1 MHNSASMILTAG
13 LLALVLAVGSAMAQS
28 NVTLKADVPFEFV
41 ASKNTLPAGE
51 YRVQFLAS
59 SPTLAIANANRSAK
73 AVVLT
78 NAVEADQPA
87 RQAKLVFR
95 KYGDRYF
102 LAQIWIDGVAR
113 GNELPVSRTE
123 REWAQRAAQPQLVAV
138 LARR

>member
-51 YRVQFLAS
+51 YTVQFWAG
-59 SPTLAIANANRSAK
+59 SPTLAVANADRSAK
-73 AVVLT
+73 AVVMT
-78 NAVEADQPA
+78 NAIEADRPAEQP
-87 RQAKLVFR
+87 KLVFR

-102 LAQIWIDGVAR
+102 LAQIWVDGVAR
-113 GNELPVSRTE
+113 GNELPVSKTE
-123 REWAQRAAQPQLVAV
+123 REWTRRASQPQVIAII
-138 LARR
+138 ARR